1 MRAPM
6 PGNDQ
11 CSHSTIINSI
21 ILLSHTAL
29 VVHCR
34 ASGVRLDAIQSDHSS
49 CSPHYHGS
57 THCNAFLAL
66 APGTSL
72 ARHITGTAPI
82 FQVPLLLIC
91 CALHHRRHCV
101 GFVRCLKNDFP
112 TVVLVLVLRVR
123 NRNRAGSKLGSLE
136 LAGETWETPQQSS
149 FIFLPSNRLPA
160 LPHFLRSTT
169 KYPYMGDFT
178 KEF

>member
-1 MRAPM
+1 MTNAPT
-6 PGNDQ
+6 
-11 CSHSTIINSI
+11 SSIINSI

-29 VVHCR
+29 VVHCTG
-34 ASGVRLDAIQSDHSS
+34 SEVRLDAIQSDHST

-72 ARHITGTAPI
+72 ARHGTAPI
-82 FQVPLLLIC
+82 FQMPLLLIC

-101 GFVRCLKNDFP
+101 GFVQCLKNDFP
-112 TVVLVLVLRVR
+112 PVVLVLVLLVR

-160 LPHFLRSTT
+160 LPHS
-169 KYPYMGDFT
+169 FT
-178 KEF
+178 